1 MDVISKQW
9 SAEETNCLHALWSS
23 AKIHNKLEGA
33 LRTKTI
39 FQQLQGEMATVGF
52 DRNVVEINSKPKKV
66 PASKAGRAEMN
77 TDVYNINNSQI
88 NITSLLVNKM
98 STSIMDAKHSS
109 LCQDCSLEKC
119 TSEAHKSTRTGKC
132 KHYTNPLL
140 TYEHMDR

>member
-77 TDVYNINNSQI
+77 TDVYSDV
-88 NITSLLVNKM
+88 ITWLSKSIGSYKKPAPATAQNHSFMALSLSVSLLFLL
-98 STSIMDAKHSS
+98 HSVITPS
-109 LCQDCSLEKC
+109 LC
-119 TSEAHKSTRTGKC
+119 
-132 KHYTNPLL
+132 PFLL
-140 TYEHMDR
+140 FS